1 MGSILDKFSSTNNLG
16 NTAAPSGPVAKLKHI
31 TGMVI
36 HPDGVVIPKTA
47 LATFAQTLAAL
58 QAGTLA
64 APAERMFPILT
75 IQGTTNDTTAP
86 EAKKAP
92 YGSTVDYVEN
102 NHVFGYELED
112 LGIQWWANVR
122 KFNSRTDLRVILF
135 DPKAIHGCL
144 DAEGNLQ
151 GFEADLNFLQI
162 VPSTK
167 TDYTKHNVKVELK
180 DPEAFDSCHSIE
192 IPAGTVMKTK
202 LNGVTDVE
210 LSAAAASGGV
220 LTVTAVKKLTRQ
232 DMYETYADELA
243 KVAAWSV
250 INAATGDV
258 ITPTGVTKN
267 VAAKGWDI
275 AYSQDGITALVSLV
289 APAALA
295 ALTPAVGTASAGGFE
310 SDTLPV
316 LLEQ

>member
-1 MGSILDKFSSTNNLG
+1 MGSILDKFSSNNNLG
-16 NTAAPSGPVAKLKHI
+16 NTAAPSGPVAKLKHV

-36 HPDGVVIPKTA
+36 HPDGVVIPKAA

-92 YGSTVDYVEN
+92 YGSTVEYVEN
-102 NHVFGYELED
+102 NHIFGYELED
-112 LGIQWWANVR
+112 LGIQWWANAR

-135 DPKAIHGCL
+135 DPKAIHGWT

-151 GFEADLNFLQI
+151 GAEADFNFLQV

-167 TDYTKHNVKVELK
+167 TDYTKYNVKVELK
-180 DPEAFDSCHSIE
+180 DPGAFDSCHSIE

-210 LSAAAASGGV
+210 LSATASAGV
-220 LTVTAVKKLTRQ
+220 ITVTAVKKLTRQ

-243 KVAAWSV
+243 KVAAWSI
-250 INAATGDV
+250 INASTGDV

-275 AYSQDGITALVSLV
+275 AYSQDNVTASVSLI

-310 SDTLPV
+310 SDTLTV

>member
-1 MGSILDKFSSTNNLG
+1 MGSILDKFSSNNNLG

-31 TGMVI
+31 TGMLI
-36 HPDGVVIPKTA
+36 HPDGVVIPKAA

-92 YGSTVDYVEN
+92 YGSTVEYVEN

-112 LGIQWWANVR
+112 LGIQWWANAR

-135 DPKAIHGCL
+135 DPKAIHGWT

-151 GFEADLNFLQI
+151 GAEADFNFLQI

-167 TDYTKHNVKVELK
+167 TDYTKYNVKVELK
-180 DPEAFDSCHSIE
+180 DPGAFDSCHSIE

-210 LSAAAASGGV
+210 LSATASTGV
-220 LTVTAVKKLTRQ
+220 ITVTAVKKLTRQ

-243 KVAAWSV
+243 KVAAWSI

-275 AYSQDGITALVSLV
+275 AISQSGITTSVSLV

-310 SDTLPV
+310 SDTLTV
-316 LLEQ
+316 LLGA